1 MATRKQL
8 FHPDDVKQKIKTSQ
22 LINRLT
28 KHALSPDPIMDA
40 SQVNA
45 AVKLINK
52 VIPDLKA
59 IEHTGEGGG
68 PIQTQDVPAKEGDLI
83 EQAKR
88 LGLDP
93 SVLGL
98 SAGVETKT

>member
-8 FHPDDVKQKIKTSQ
+8 WHPEEVRKKIQTSQ

-28 KHALSPDPIMDA
+28 THALSEAPIMDA
-40 SQVNA
+40 SQVTA
-45 AVKLINK
+45 AVKLLGK

-68 PIQTQDVPAKEGDLI
+68 PVVVTHVEL
-83 EQAKR
+83 
-88 LGLDP
+88 
-93 SVLGL
+93 V
-98 SAGVETKT
+98 AGE